1 MQFQNN
7 YKEAEWSMSKTQ
19 GFILNNGFVYTVFFL
34 KYLICTS
41 KSKRPWEQLEAVEG
55 KGWGW
60 VGKNRDLWENMC
72 SALECAKEVGV
83 DAEFTVGKQCGLYE
97 QSVICSKLKERVI
110 RSQKTHLVK
119 GQPRIIKTNPPTVQ
133 KRRRPI

>member
-83 DAEFTVGKQCGLYE
+83 DAEFTVGKQLRALRVR
-97 QSVICSKLKERVI
+97 SVICCGLKNAY
-110 RSQKTHLVK
+110 SQPEGTPGK
-119 GQPRIIKTNPPTVQ
+119 GTTQDKKDQPTN
-133 KRRRPI
+133 RANA

>member
-83 DAEFTVGKQCGLYE
+83 DAEFTVGKQLRALRVR
-97 QSVICSKLKERVI
+97 SVICCGLKI
-110 RSQKTHLVK
+110 AYSQPEGTPGK
-119 GQPRIIKTNPPTVQ
+119 GTTQDKKDQPTN
-133 KRRRPI
+133 RANA